1 MASLIQATGKNRK
14 DRHKQNKTDRR
25 ELTINQNSTKRN
37 QTPKEFFSNPAG
49 ANSLANLHGT
59 KIPHSLRGKKG
70 ESEEMENLP

>member
-1 MASLIQATGKNRK
+1 MASLIQAIGKNRK

-59 KIPHSLRGKKG
+59 KIPHSLRGKESSEDSTEKKG
-70 ESEEMENLP
+70 